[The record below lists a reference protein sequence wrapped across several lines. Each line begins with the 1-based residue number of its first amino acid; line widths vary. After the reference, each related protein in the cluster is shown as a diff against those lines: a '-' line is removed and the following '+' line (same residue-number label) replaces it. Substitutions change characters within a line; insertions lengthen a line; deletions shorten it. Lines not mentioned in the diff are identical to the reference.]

1 MSVRTTIE
9 DETAK
14 IYKYNKKMPTIAH
27 VLNEDLRQQKE
38 QQEQESPASHASPAD
53 RKCVS

>member
-9 DETAK
+9 DETTK
-14 IYKYNKKMPTIAH
+14 ICKYNKKMPTIAH

-53 RKCVS
+53 GKCVS